1 MPAQRR
7 VPILMIGQTVSHY
20 RVLEKL
26 GGGGMGVVYEAEDTR
41 LGRRVALKFLP
52 EELASDRQ
60 ALERFQRE
68 ARAASSLNHPHICTI
83 YDIGEHEGKAF
94 LAMELLE
101 GQTLK
106 HRLVGK
112 PLGSDELLELAAQ
125 VADAL
130 EAAHAKGVVHRDIKP
145 ANIFVTRRGQAKLL
159 DFGLAKVAR
168 TGRPGV
174 ITSLSAAATA
184 ATASEEHLTSP
195 GVALGTVAYMSPEQ
209 ARGEELDA
217 RTDLFSFGTVLYEMA
232 TGRLAFPGNTT
243 AVIFDAILNRTPT
256 PAGRLNPEL
265 AAELERIINKAL
277 EKDRGVRYQTASDLL
292 ADLKR
297 LKRDT
302 ESGRAAAAPAPP
314 RTRARRWPLAVAGG
328 VALLTLAALVSF
340 NVGGLREKLLGRGGP
355 PRIESLAVLPLAN
368 LSGDPQQDYFAEG
381 MTEALIADLAKIS
394 SLRVI
399 SRTSVMRYKGSDKSL
414 PQIAKELNVD
424 AVVEG
429 SVQRAGDRV
438 RITAQLIH
446 APTDTHLWADS
457 YERDLRDVLT
467 LQSEVAQAI
476 ADQIRVKMTAQEQVR
491 LAGGRQVNPA
501 AHEAYLKGRYYLEKW
516 SPDGAKKA
524 EEYFQEAV
532 AKDPNYGP
540 AYAGL
545 AETYTWGVPGL
556 SPEEGAAR
564 AKAAVLKALAVD
576 DTLGE
581 AHASLAIVLQNDWDL
596 PAAEKEFKKAI
607 ELNPNYGAAHHW
619 YSHLLL
625 AMGRFDESL
634 TESKRFVEL
643 DPLSPAPHL
652 HLGYHYLIARQ
663 YDDCIRQELKTL
675 QMDPNYIE
683 AHAQLGQAY
692 LGKGMYREAIQE
704 LEKARELSSDAP
716 AYLAYLGHA
725 LGVAGRTNEARQV
738 LSQLRKRP
746 GVADSYPGYLAVV
759 YAGLGDKEQAL
770 TWLEKGYQKRAS
782 WLVTFQAEPV
792 FSSLR
797 SEPRFQALLRG
808 MGLLS

>member
-1 MPAQRR
+1 
-7 VPILMIGQTVSHY
+7 MIGQTVSHY

-83 YDIGEHEGKAF
+83 YDIGEYQGKAF

-101 GQTLK
+101 GHTLK

-168 TGRPGV
+168 TGRAGE
-174 ITSLSAAATA
+174 ITSPSAVATA

-256 PAGRLNPEL
+256 QPGRLNPEL
-265 AAELERIINKAL
+265 PPELERIINKAI

-314 RTRARRWPLAVAGG
+314 RSRARRWPLAVAA
-328 VALLTLAALVSF
+328 VTVLTLAALVGF

-381 MTEALIADLAKIS
+381 MTEALIGDLAKIH

-399 SRTSVMRYKGSDKSL
+399 SRTSVMRYKGSDKPL

-438 RITAQLIH
+438 RITAQLIY

-476 ADQIRVKMTAQEQVR
+476 AHEIQIKMSAQEQAR
-491 LAGGRQVNPA
+491 LARGRQVNPE

-545 AETYTWGVPGL
+545 AETYSWGVPGL

-564 AKAAVLKALAVD
+564 TRDAALKALAVD

-581 AHASLAIVLQNDWDL
+581 AHASLAIVYQNDWDL
-596 PAAEKEFKKAI
+596 PAADREFKKAI

-634 TESKRFVEL
+634 TESQRFVEL

-663 YDDCIRQELKTL
+663 YDDCIREELKTL
-675 QMDPNYIE
+675 QMDPNYII
-683 AHAQLGQAY
+683 AHSQLGQAY

-704 LEKARELSSDAP
+704 LEKARELSSDDP

-738 LSQLRKRP
+738 LEQLRKRP
-746 GVADSYPGYLAVV
+746 GVVDSYPGYLAVV

-770 TWLEKGYQKRAS
+770 TWLEKAYEKRAS
-782 WLVTFQAEPV
+782 WLVILQAEPV

>member
-1 MPAQRR
+1 
-7 VPILMIGQTVSHY
+7 MIGQTVSHY

-83 YDIGEHEGKAF
+83 YDIGEHQGKAF

-101 GQTLK
+101 GHTLK

-112 PLGSDELLELAAQ
+112 PLGSDELLELATQ

-159 DFGLAKVAR
+159 DFGLAKLGR
-168 TGRPGV
+168 TGRPGEV
-174 ITSLSAAATA
+174 TSPSAAATA

-217 RTDLFSFGTVLYEMA
+217 RTDLFSFGAVLYEMA
-232 TGRLAFPGNTT
+232 TGRLAFSGTTT
-243 AVIFDAILNRTPT
+243 AVIFDAILNRTPI

-265 AAELERIINKAL
+265 PPELERIINKAL
-277 EKDRGVRYQTASDLL
+277 EKDRSVRYQTASDLL

-302 ESGRAAAAPAPP
+302 DSGRAAAVVLGRPAL
-314 RTRARRWPLAVAGG
+314 TRRWPLAVPA
-328 VALLTLAALVSF
+328 VIVLTLAALVGF
-340 NVGGLREKLLGRGGP
+340 NVGGLRQRLLGRGGP

-381 MTEALIADLAKIS
+381 MTEALIGDLAKIS

-414 PQIAKELNVD
+414 PQIAKELKVD

-429 SVQRAGDRV
+429 SVQRVGDRV

-446 APTDTHLWADS
+446 APTDTHLWANS

-476 ADQIRVKMTAQEQVR
+476 ADQIRVKMTAQEQAR
-491 LAGGRQVNPA
+491 LAGGRPVNPA

-524 EEYFQEAV
+524 EEYFRQAV
-532 AKDPNYGP
+532 AQDPNYGP

-564 AKAAVLKALAVD
+564 AKAAALKALASD

-581 AHASLAIVLQNDWDL
+581 AHASLAIVYLQSDWDF
-596 PAAEKEFKKAI
+596 PAAEREFKKAV
-607 ELNPNYGAAHHW
+607 ELNPNYGPAHHW

-625 AMGRFDESL
+625 SMGRFDESL
-634 TESKRFVEL
+634 TESQRFVEL

-652 HLGYHYLIARQ
+652 HLGLHYLIARQ
-663 YDDCIRQELKTL
+663 YDECIRQELKTL
-675 QMDPNYIE
+675 QMDPNYIL
-683 AHAQLGQAY
+683 AHSQLGQAY
-692 LGKGMYREAIQE
+692 LFKGMYAEALRE
-704 LEKARELSSDAP
+704 LEKARELSGGDKTNTARLAH
-716 AYLAYLGHA
+716 AY
-725 LGVAGRTNEARQV
+725 GVAGRKDEARKLLQEL
-738 LSQLRKRP
+738 LSTPGHGQEIP
-746 GVADSYPGYLAVV
+746 GGVAIVYL
-759 YAGLGDKEQAL
+759 GLGENEKAL
-770 TWLEKGYQKRAS
+770 EWLLKAYEKQPYWSADLKVDP
-782 WLVTFQAEPV
+782 LFDP
-792 FSSLR
+792 LR
-797 SEPRFQALLRG
+797 SDPRFQALLRRLN
-808 MGLLS
+808 LLS

>member
-1 MPAQRR
+1 
-7 VPILMIGQTVSHY
+7 MIGQTVSHY

-83 YDIGEHEGKAF
+83 YDIGEHQGKAF

-101 GQTLK
+101 GHTLK

-112 PLGSDELLELAAQ
+112 PLGSDELLELATQ

-159 DFGLAKVAR
+159 DFGLAKLGR
-168 TGRPGV
+168 TGRPGEV
-174 ITSLSAAATA
+174 TSPSAAATA

-232 TGRLAFPGNTT
+232 TGRLAFSGTTT
-243 AVIFDAILNRTPT
+243 AVIFDAILNRTPI

-265 AAELERIINKAL
+265 PPELERIINKAL
-277 EKDRGVRYQTASDLL
+277 EKDRSVRYQTASDLL

-302 ESGRAAAAPAPP
+302 DSGRAAAVVLGRPAL
-314 RTRARRWPLAVAGG
+314 TRRWPLAVPA
-328 VALLTLAALVSF
+328 VIVLTLAALVGF
-340 NVGGLREKLLGRGGP
+340 NVGGLRQRLLGRGGP

-381 MTEALIADLAKIS
+381 MTEALIGDLAKIS

-414 PQIAKELNVD
+414 PQIAKELKVD

-429 SVQRAGDRV
+429 SVQRVGDRV

-446 APTDTHLWADS
+446 APTDTHLWANS

-476 ADQIRVKMTAQEQVR
+476 ADQIRVKMTAQEQAR
-491 LAGGRQVNPA
+491 LAGGRPVNPA

-524 EEYFQEAV
+524 EEYFRQAV
-532 AKDPNYGP
+532 AQDPNYGP

-564 AKAAVLKALAVD
+564 AKAAALKALASD

-581 AHASLAIVLQNDWDL
+581 AHASLAIVYLQSDWDF
-596 PAAEKEFKKAI
+596 PAAEREFKKAV
-607 ELNPNYGAAHHW
+607 ELNPNYGPAHHW

-625 AMGRFDESL
+625 SMGRFDESL
-634 TESKRFVEL
+634 TESQRFVEL

-652 HLGYHYLIARQ
+652 HLGLHYLIARQ

-675 QMDPNYIE
+675 QMDPNYIL
-683 AHAQLGQAY
+683 AHSQLGQAY
-692 LGKGMYREAIQE
+692 LFKGMYAEALRE
-704 LEKARELSSDAP
+704 LEKARELSGGDKTNTARLAH
-716 AYLAYLGHA
+716 AY
-725 LGVAGRTNEARQV
+725 GVAGRKDEARKLLQEL
-738 LSQLRKRP
+738 LSTPGHGQEIP
-746 GVADSYPGYLAVV
+746 GGVAIVYL
-759 YAGLGDKEQAL
+759 GLGENEKAL
-770 TWLEKGYQKRAS
+770 EWLLKAYEKQPYWSADLKVDP
-782 WLVTFQAEPV
+782 LFDP
-792 FSSLR
+792 LR
-797 SEPRFQALLRG
+797 SDPRFQALLRRLN
-808 MGLLS
+808 LLS

>member
-1 MPAQRR
+1 MRAKRR
-7 VPILMIGQTVSHY
+7 VPTPMIGQTVSHY

-112 PLGSDELLELAAQ
+112 PLGGDELLELAAQ

-130 EAAHAKGVVHRDIKP
+130 EAAHAKGVVHRDLKP
-145 ANIFVTRRGQAKLL
+145 ANIFITRRGQAKLL

-168 TGRPGV
+168 TGRAGE
-174 ITSLSAAATA
+174 ITSPSAVATA

-217 RTDLFSFGTVLYEMA
+217 RSDLFSFGTVLYEMA

-243 AVIFDAILNRTPT
+243 AVIFDAILNRAPT

-265 AAELERIINKAL
+265 PPELERSINKAL
-277 EKDRGVRYQTASDLL
+277 EKDRAVRYQTASDLL

-314 RTRARRWPLAVAGG
+314 RRRARRWLLAVAGG
-328 VALLTLAALVSF
+328 VALLMLAALVGF

-394 SLRVI
+394 ALRVI

-476 ADQIRVKMTAQEQVR
+476 ADQIRVKMTAQEQAR
-491 LAGGRQVNPA
+491 LAGGRPVNPA

-532 AKDPNYGP
+532 AQDPDYGP

-596 PAAEKEFKKAI
+596 PAAEREFKKAI
-607 ELNPNYGAAHHW
+607 ELNPNYGPAHHW

-663 YDDCIRQELKTL
+663 YDECIRQELKTL
-675 QMDPNYIE
+675 EMDPNYIE

-692 LGKGMYREAIQE
+692 VGKGMYREAIQE

-746 GVADSYPGYLAVV
+746 GVVDSYPGYLAVV

-770 TWLEKGYQKRAS
+770 TWLEKGYEKRAS
-782 WLVTFQAEPV
+782 WLVTFQAEPA

-797 SEPRFQALLRG
+797 SEPRFRALLRG

>member
-1 MPAQRR
+1 
-7 VPILMIGQTVSHY
+7 MIGQTVSHY

-83 YDIGEHEGKAF
+83 YDIGEHQGKAF

-101 GQTLK
+101 GHTLK

-112 PLGSDELLELAAQ
+112 PLGSDELLELATQ

-159 DFGLAKVAR
+159 DFGLAKLGR
-168 TGRPGV
+168 TGRPGEV
-174 ITSLSAAATA
+174 TSPSAAATA

-217 RTDLFSFGTVLYEMA
+217 RTDLFSFGAVLYEMA
-232 TGRLAFPGNTT
+232 TGRLAFSGTTT
-243 AVIFDAILNRTPT
+243 AVIFDAILNRTPI

-265 AAELERIINKAL
+265 PPELERIINKAL
-277 EKDRGVRYQTASDLL
+277 EKDRSVRYQTASDLL

-302 ESGRAAAAPAPP
+302 DSGRAAAVVLGRPAL
-314 RTRARRWPLAVAGG
+314 TRRWPLAVPA
-328 VALLTLAALVSF
+328 VIVLTLAALVGF
-340 NVGGLREKLLGRGGP
+340 NVGGLRQRLLGRGGP

-381 MTEALIADLAKIS
+381 MTEALIGDLAKIS

-414 PQIAKELNVD
+414 PQIAKELKVD

-429 SVQRAGDRV
+429 SVQRVGDRV

-446 APTDTHLWADS
+446 APTDTHLWANS

-476 ADQIRVKMTAQEQVR
+476 ADQIRVKMTAQEQAR
-491 LAGGRQVNPA
+491 LAGGRPVNPA
-501 AHEAYLKGRYYLEKW
+501 AHEAYLEGRYYLEKW
-516 SPDGAKKA
+516 SPYGAKKA
-524 EEYFQEAV
+524 EEYFRQAV
-532 AKDPNYGP
+532 AQDPNYGP

-564 AKAAVLKALAVD
+564 AKAAALKALASD

-581 AHASLAIVLQNDWDL
+581 AHASLAIVYLQSDWDF
-596 PAAEKEFKKAI
+596 PAAEREFKKAV
-607 ELNPNYGAAHHW
+607 ELNPNYGPAHHW

-625 AMGRFDESL
+625 SMGRFDESL
-634 TESKRFVEL
+634 TESQRFVEL

-652 HLGYHYLIARQ
+652 HLGLHYLIARQ

-675 QMDPNYIE
+675 QMDPNYIL
-683 AHAQLGQAY
+683 AHSQLGQAY
-692 LGKGMYREAIQE
+692 LFKGMYAEALRE
-704 LEKARELSSDAP
+704 LEKARELSGGDKTNTARLAH
-716 AYLAYLGHA
+716 AY
-725 LGVAGRTNEARQV
+725 GVAGRKDEARKLLQEL
-738 LSQLRKRP
+738 LSTPGHGQEIP
-746 GVADSYPGYLAVV
+746 GGVAIVYL
-759 YAGLGDKEQAL
+759 GLGENEKAL
-770 TWLEKGYQKRAS
+770 EWLLKAYEKQPYWSADLKVDP
-782 WLVTFQAEPV
+782 LFDP
-792 FSSLR
+792 LR
-797 SEPRFQALLRG
+797 SDPRFQALLRRLN
-808 MGLLS
+808 LLS

>member
-1 MPAQRR
+1 MPVQRR
-7 VPILMIGQTVSHY
+7 VPIHMIGQTVSHY

-52 EELASDRQ
+52 EDLTRDTQ

-68 ARAASSLNHPHICTI
+68 ARAASALNHPHICTI
-83 YDIGEHEGKAF
+83 YDIGEHRGRPF
-94 LAMELLE
+94 LAMERLE
-101 GQTLK
+101 GHTLK
-106 HRLVGK
+106 HRLAGK
-112 PLGSDELLELAAQ
+112 LLDVDELVELASQ

-130 EAAHAKGVVHRDIKP
+130 EAAHSKGIVHRDIKP
-145 ANIFVTRRGQAKLL
+145 ANIFLTRRNQAKLL

-168 TGRPGV
+168 PGRPGE
-174 ITSLSAAATA
+174 IASPSAA

-217 RTDLFSFGTVLYEMA
+217 RTDLFSFGAVLYEAA
-232 TGRLAFPGNTT
+232 TGRLAFSGTTT
-243 AVIFDAILNRTPT
+243 AVIFDAILNRAPT

-265 AAELERIINKAL
+265 PAELERVISKAL
-277 EKDRGVRYQTASDLL
+277 EKDRSVRYQTASDLL

-302 ESGRAAAAPAPP
+302 ESGRAAAALAPP
-314 RTRARRWPLAVAGG
+314 RARARRWPLALA
-328 VALLTLAALVSF
+328 AAAALTLAALIGF

-399 SRTSVMRYKGSDKSL
+399 SRTSVMRYKGSDKPL

-424 AVVEG
+424 AVIEG

-457 YERDLRDVLT
+457 YERELRDVLT

-476 ADQIRVKMTAQEQVR
+476 ADQIRVKMTAQEQAR
-491 LAGGRQVNPA
+491 LARGQQVNPE

-516 SPDGAKKA
+516 SPDGIKKA

-545 AETYTWGVPGL
+545 AETYAFAVVPGF
-556 SPEEGAAR
+556 SSEEGAAR
-564 AKAAVLKALAVD
+564 AKAAALKALAVD

-581 AHASLAIVLQNDWDL
+581 AHASLAIVYQNDWDL
-596 PAAEKEFKKAI
+596 PAAEREFKKAI
-607 ELNPNYGAAHHW
+607 ELNPNYGPAHHW

-625 AMGRFDESL
+625 PMERFDESL
-634 TESKRFVEL
+634 TECQRFVEL

-652 HLGYHYLIARQ
+652 HLGYHYLMARQ
-663 YDDCIRQELKTL
+663 YDQAIAQLLRTL
-675 QMDPNYIE
+675 EMDPNYVE
-683 AHAQLGQAY
+683 AHRQLGQAY
-692 LGKGMYREAIQE
+692 LGKGMHREAIQE
-704 LEKARELSSDAP
+704 LEKARDLSGDG
-716 AYLAYLGHA
+716 AYYTALLGHA
-725 LGVAGRTNEARQV
+725 YGVAGRTNEARQV
-738 LSQLRKRP
+738 LEQLRKRP
-746 GVADSYPGYLAVV
+746 GVVDSYPGLLAAV

-770 TWLEKGYQKRAS
+770 TWLERAYEKRVS
-782 WLVTFQAEPV
+782 GFVIYLAEPV
-792 FSSLR
+792 FSTLR
-797 SEPRFQALLRG
+797 SEPRFQALRRRI
-808 MGLLS
+808 GLSP

>member
-1 MPAQRR
+1 
-7 VPILMIGQTVSHY
+7 MIGQTVSHY

-83 YDIGEHEGKAF
+83 YDIGEHQGKAF

-101 GQTLK
+101 GHTLK

-112 PLGSDELLELAAQ
+112 PLGSDELLELATQ

-159 DFGLAKVAR
+159 DFGLAKLGR
-168 TGRPGV
+168 TGRPGEV
-174 ITSLSAAATA
+174 TSPSAAATA

-217 RTDLFSFGTVLYEMA
+217 RTDLFSFGAVLYEMA
-232 TGRLAFPGNTT
+232 TGRLAFSGTTT
-243 AVIFDAILNRTPT
+243 AVIFDAILNRTPI

-265 AAELERIINKAL
+265 PPELERIINKAL
-277 EKDRGVRYQTASDLL
+277 EKDRSVRYQTASDLL

-302 ESGRAAAAPAPP
+302 DSGRAAAVVLGRPAL
-314 RTRARRWPLAVAGG
+314 TRRWPLAVPA
-328 VALLTLAALVSF
+328 VIVLTLAALVGF
-340 NVGGLREKLLGRGGP
+340 NVGGLRQRLLGRGGP

-381 MTEALIADLAKIS
+381 MTEALIGDLAKIS

-414 PQIAKELNVD
+414 PQIAKELKVD

-429 SVQRAGDRV
+429 SVQRVGDRV

-446 APTDTHLWADS
+446 APTDTHLWANS

-476 ADQIRVKMTAQEQVR
+476 ADQIRVKMTAQEQAR
-491 LAGGRQVNPA
+491 LAGGRPVNPA

-524 EEYFQEAV
+524 EEYFRQAV
-532 AKDPNYGP
+532 AQDPNYGP

-564 AKAAVLKALAVD
+564 AKAAALKALASD

-581 AHASLAIVLQNDWDL
+581 AHASLAIVYLQSDWDF
-596 PAAEKEFKKAI
+596 PAAEREFKKAV
-607 ELNPNYGAAHHW
+607 ELNPNYGPAHHW

-625 AMGRFDESL
+625 SMGRFDESL
-634 TESKRFVEL
+634 TESQRFVEL

-652 HLGYHYLIARQ
+652 HLGLHYLIARQ

-675 QMDPNYIE
+675 QMDPNYIL
-683 AHAQLGQAY
+683 AHSQLGQAY
-692 LGKGMYREAIQE
+692 LFKGMYAEALRE
-704 LEKARELSSDAP
+704 LEKARELSGGDKTNTARLAH
-716 AYLAYLGHA
+716 AY
-725 LGVAGRTNEARQV
+725 GVAGRKDEARKLLQEL
-738 LSQLRKRP
+738 LSTPGHGQEIP
-746 GVADSYPGYLAVV
+746 GGVAIVYL
-759 YAGLGDKEQAL
+759 GLGENEKAL
-770 TWLEKGYQKRAS
+770 EWLLKAYEKQPYWSADLKVDP
-782 WLVTFQAEPV
+782 LFDP
-792 FSSLR
+792 LR
-797 SEPRFQALLRG
+797 SDPRFQALLRRLN
-808 MGLLS
+808 LLS

>member
-1 MPAQRR
+1 
-7 VPILMIGQTVSHY
+7 MIGQTVSHY

-83 YDIGEHEGKAF
+83 YDIGEHQGKAF

-101 GQTLK
+101 GHTLK

-112 PLGSDELLELAAQ
+112 PLGSDELLELATQ

-159 DFGLAKVAR
+159 DFGLAKLGR
-168 TGRPGV
+168 TGRPGEV
-174 ITSLSAAATA
+174 TSPSAAATA

-232 TGRLAFPGNTT
+232 TGRLAFSGTTT
-243 AVIFDAILNRTPT
+243 AVIFDAILNRTPI

-265 AAELERIINKAL
+265 PPELERIINKAL
-277 EKDRGVRYQTASDLL
+277 EKDRSVRYQTASDLL

-302 ESGRAAAAPAPP
+302 DSGRAAALVAVPLA
-314 RTRARRWPLAVAGG
+314 RARRWPLAVAGG
-328 VALLTLAALVSF
+328 VALLTLAALVGF
-340 NVGGLREKLLGRGGP
+340 NVGGLRQRLLGRGGP

-381 MTEALIADLAKIS
+381 MTEALIGDLAKIS

-414 PQIAKELNVD
+414 PQIAKELKVD

-429 SVQRAGDRV
+429 SVQRVGDRV

-446 APTDTHLWADS
+446 APTDTHLWANS

-476 ADQIRVKMTAQEQVR
+476 ADQIRVKMTAQEQAR
-491 LAGGRQVNPA
+491 LAGGRPVNPA

-524 EEYFQEAV
+524 EEYFRQAV
-532 AKDPNYGP
+532 AQDPNYGP

-564 AKAAVLKALAVD
+564 AKAAALKALASD

-581 AHASLAIVLQNDWDL
+581 AHASLAIVYLQSDWDF
-596 PAAEKEFKKAI
+596 PAAEKEFKKAV
-607 ELNPNYGAAHHW
+607 ELNPNYGPAHHW

-625 AMGRFDESL
+625 SMGRFDESL
-634 TESKRFVEL
+634 TESQRFVEL

-652 HLGYHYLIARQ
+652 HLGLHYLIARQ
-663 YDDCIRQELKTL
+663 YDECIRQELKTL
-675 QMDPNYIE
+675 QMDPNYIL
-683 AHAQLGQAY
+683 AHSQLGQAY
-692 LGKGMYREAIQE
+692 LFKGMYAEALRE
-704 LEKARELSSDAP
+704 LEKARELSGGDKTNTARLAH
-716 AYLAYLGHA
+716 AY
-725 LGVAGRTNEARQV
+725 GVAGRKDEARKLLQEL
-738 LSQLRKRP
+738 LSTPGHGQEIP
-746 GVADSYPGYLAVV
+746 GGVAIVYL
-759 YAGLGDKEQAL
+759 GLGENEKAL
-770 TWLEKGYQKRAS
+770 EWLLKAYEKQPYWSADLKVDP
-782 WLVTFQAEPV
+782 LFDP
-792 FSSLR
+792 LR
-797 SEPRFQALLRG
+797 SDPRFQALLRRLN
-808 MGLLS
+808 LLS